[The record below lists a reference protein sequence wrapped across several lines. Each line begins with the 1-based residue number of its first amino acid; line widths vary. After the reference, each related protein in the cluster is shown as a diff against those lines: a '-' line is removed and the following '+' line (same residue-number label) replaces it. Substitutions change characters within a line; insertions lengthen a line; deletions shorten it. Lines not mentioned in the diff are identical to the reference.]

1 MTKFTCSQLKG
12 FVKAG
17 FVLDI
22 KNQRKIDE
30 ISGKRDF
37 LAKISIK
44 AASKF
49 SATPLSPETF
59 PYHILMQIRQRG
71 VLCLN
76 HSWRSNV
83 CVVFYAQRCCQ

>member
-1 MTKFTCSQLKG
+1 M
-12 FVKAG
+12 
-17 FVLDI
+17 DI

-49 SATPLSPETF
+49 SATPLLIKISAEGP
-59 PYHILMQIRQRG
+59 P
-71 VLCLN
+71 
-76 HSWRSNV
+76 
-83 CVVFYAQRCCQ
+83 VVDYDPAPAVAAWFSSAKKPRRPFYTP

>member
-1 MTKFTCSQLKG
+1 MSGICFR
-12 FVKAG
+12 
-17 FVLDI
+17 LDI

-59 PYHILMQIRQRG
+59 PYHILMQIKEEFF
-71 VLCLN
+71 V
-76 HSWRSNV
+76 
-83 CVVFYAQRCCQ
+83 